1 MEGKENVK
9 GKTMTICIHIL
20 YSICMLKISDEEK
33 GKTQNN
39 TLFAY

>member
-9 GKTMTICIHIL
+9 GKTVTIGIHIL